1 MLIENLNYHTQG
13 AIQRNWDL
21 KGSKTDREQNISVC
35 IFDHSTYIIMTW
47 KRNTFNGKT
56 LTIFQTAEGVRK
68 MHKVTNYHQ
77 AFFSKSALFE
87 TVHSLK
93 GI

>member
-56 LTIFQTAEGVRK
+56 LKKISNCGWGLKNAQSNQLSSSF
-68 MHKVTNYHQ
+68 
-77 AFFSKSALFE
+77 LFE
-87 TVHSLK
+87 ICV
-93 GI
+93 I